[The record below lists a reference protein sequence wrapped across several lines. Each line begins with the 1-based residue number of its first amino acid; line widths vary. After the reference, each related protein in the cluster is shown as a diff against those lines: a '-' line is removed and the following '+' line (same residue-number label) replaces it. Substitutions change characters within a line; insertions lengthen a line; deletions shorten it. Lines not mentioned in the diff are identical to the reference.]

1 MNAAAWMAVLLG
13 WGLLSWLF
21 LGVARLA
28 AQADRETERAF
39 QTMIRQQRGKED
51 MDGRKPPEVCGG

>member
-1 MNAAAWMAVLLG
+1 MKAAAWLAILLG
-13 WGLLSWLF
+13 WGLLSWLV

>member
-1 MNAAAWMAVLLG
+1 MKAAVWLAILLG

-39 QTMIRQQRGKED
+39 QTMIQQQSGKED
-51 MDGRKPPEVCGG
+51 ADGGKPPEVCGG

>member
-1 MNAAAWMAVLLG
+1 MKAAAWLAILLG

-21 LGVARLA
+21 LGVTRLA

-51 MDGRKPPEVCGG
+51 MDGRKPPEGGGG

>member
-1 MNAAAWMAVLLG
+1 MKAAVWLAILLG

-39 QTMIRQQRGKED
+39 QSMIRQQ
-51 MDGRKPPEVCGG
+51 

>member
-1 MNAAAWMAVLLG
+1 MNAAAWLAVLLG

-21 LGVARLA
+21 LGVTRLA

-51 MDGRKPPEVCGG
+51 TDGRKPPEVCGG